1 MACLKNFLFISIPSC
16 TIKCRQLGNKAID
29 FSHVRITCVHSMYLG
44 MALFKK
50 LIYESSCKINFAD
63 MTNQLPMFPAKN
75 PSLMRGTRGGCDG
88 HLYC

>member
-16 TIKCRQLGNKAID
+16 TTKIRQLGNKAID

-50 LIYESSCKINFAD
+50 LIYESSCKMNFPD
-63 MTNQLPMFPAKN
+63 MTNQLPMLPAKN
-75 PSLMRGTRGGCDG
+75 PSLMRGAKGGCDC

>member
-50 LIYESSCKINFAD
+50 LIYESSCKIDFAN
-63 MTNQLPMFPAKN
+63 MTNQLPMLPAKN
-75 PSLMRGTRGGCDG
+75 HSFMRGAMGGCDG
-88 HLYC
+88 HFHC

>member
-16 TIKCRQLGNKAID
+16 TTKIRQLSNKAID